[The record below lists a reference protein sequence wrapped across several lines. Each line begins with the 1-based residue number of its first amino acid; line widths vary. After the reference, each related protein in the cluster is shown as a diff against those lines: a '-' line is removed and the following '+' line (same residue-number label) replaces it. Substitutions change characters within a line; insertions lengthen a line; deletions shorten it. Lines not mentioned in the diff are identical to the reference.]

1 VNDVK
6 RRTRGTLPERI
17 CPTCADP
24 LRAVRSYQR
33 AVASGTPPR
42 QVNMYACDNCRTG
55 RVAAHPYGAL
65 GLAQFYPV
73 GEVPPD
79 ALV

>member
-1 VNDVK
+1 
-6 RRTRGTLPERI
+6 
-17 CPTCADP
+17 
-24 LRAVRSYQR
+24 
-33 AVASGTPPR
+33 
-42 QVNMYACDNCRTG
+42 MYACDNCRTG
-55 RVAAHPYGAL
+55 HVAAHPYGAL